1 MRISASDRAKLN
13 KAVEKSHVTRNAF
26 IVARLKESDKT
37 GAKSNATTR
46 KLKHSK
52 KDVKKDVLIIVQMLP
67 TEKKR
72 VQARA
77 RRAKKT
83 TSQFVYDLLFEE

>member
-13 KAVEKSHVTRNAF
+13 RAAEKSRLTRNAF
-26 IVARLKESDKT
+26 IVARLKESDKS
-37 GAKSNATTR
+37 GSESNATTR
-46 KLKHSK
+46 KLKRSK
-52 KDVKKDVLIIVQMLP
+52 KDVKKDVLIIVQTLP

-72 VQARA
+72 VQDRA

-83 TSQFVYDLLFEE
+83 TSQFVYDLLFDE